1 MVDDGVAEN
10 LQPVNFE
17 CVLSACWESLSVFE
31 GKNNLTFV
39 GVGETAVGG
48 NIIIGKPHKLT
59 LISGDSEASECK
71 INFASNLNLMIGNK
85 PNGAV
90 SILNPQAVIT
100 TTESHL
106 PQNTLV
112 KDALILVDKLIVTV
126 NGSSLVD

>member
-1 MVDDGVAEN
+1 MVDDGVAED

-31 GKNNLTFV
+31 RKNNLTLVSV
-39 GVGETAVGG
+39 GKTAVGS
-48 NIIIGKPHKLT
+48 NITVRKPHKLT
-59 LISGDSEASECK
+59 LISGNSETSKCK

-90 SILNPQAVIT
+90 SILNPQTIVT

-106 PQNTLV
+106 PQNTLI
-112 KDALILVDKLIVTV
+112 KDTLILVDELIVTV
-126 NGSSLVD
+126 DCSCFVD